1 MQGADVTQPSEYG
14 VAGGALEPMVP
25 QRCFIAKRRAGF
37 QRRAADTFD
46 ANYFG
51 NRDTN
56 TEYLRTAAP
65 VSSRAHALALQVVHC
80 FQTSPCRSQQK
91 SELSRLNESV
101 NFKTRPLAK

>member
-56 TEYLRTAAP
+56 TEYLRDGRPGIEPGACTG
-65 VSSRAHALALQVVHC
+65 VTGSSLLSDLAL
-80 FQTSPCRSQQK
+80 
-91 SELSRLNESV
+91 
-101 NFKTRPLAK
+101 